1 MAISV
6 SGRTPPIL
14 LGIIEVSLGGE
25 FKKSMKY
32 ESDYEVLQS
41 DNDLSRRQEY
51 WQLAKGLQKA
61 DGLETSEY
69 LEEVITSTLTGDYN
83 LKDAQAALEN
93 HYEGVLYGEVNA
105 DKKEADI
112 VSSRIVELLEVES
125 FTFSP
130 VSLRTIHEQ
139 LFRDIFPYDWVG
151 RWRKVNIRKRQEVL
165 GGSSVLYAHFED
177 IEPNLNYEFDRE
189 KESSYSLPLD
199 NQQVSRLIRF
209 TADLWQIHPFRDGNT
224 RTVSTF
230 LIKYL
235 RSMGIEVQSEA
246 FANGD
251 WFRNALVRYH
261 YSDLSK
267 GIDVDKQALVL
278 FFENVLLDAGH
289 DLLSYNLYPGKR

>member
-1 MAISV
+1 
-6 SGRTPPIL
+6 
-14 LGIIEVSLGGE
+14 
-25 FKKSMKY
+25 MKY

-41 DNDLSRRQEY
+41 GSDLSRRQEY

-93 HYEGVLYGEVNA
+93 HYEGVFYGEANA

-130 VSLRTIHEQ
+130 VSLRAIHEQ

-189 KESSYSLPLD
+189 KESRYSLPLD

-224 RTVSTF
+224 RAVSTF

-267 GIDVDKQALVL
+267 GIDADKQALVL